1 MDKTTENKIIVPLFT
16 FFIIVCGF
24 CSLFKSWLTSK
35 NIDPVVLGFGNIL
48 LFILSLAVF
57 SIQKRALKNTNPQV
71 FVRAVMLGTFIKLMV
86 IAIAVAIYLVASG
99 ENRSVYAVIGSMV
112 LYVVYTIIDV
122 RIASK
127 LNRKNGSS

>member
-1 MDKTTENKIIVPLFT
+1 
-16 FFIIVCGF
+16 
-24 CSLFKSWLTSK
+24 
-35 NIDPVVLGFGNIL
+35 VLGFGNIL

-57 SIQKRALKNTNPQV
+57 SIQKKALKNTNPQV
-71 FVRAVMLGTFIKLMV
+71 FVRAIMLGTFIKLMV

-99 ENRSVYAVIGSMV
+99 EGRSVYAVIASMV

>member
-1 MDKTTENKIIVPLFT
+1 MDKATENKIIVPLFT
-16 FFIIVCGF
+16 FLIIVCGF
-24 CSLFKSWLTSK
+24 CSFLKSWLTSK
-35 NIDPVVLGFGNIL
+35 NIDPLVLGFGNIL

-57 SIQKRALKNTNPQV
+57 SIQKKALKNTNPQV
-71 FVRAVMLGTFIKLMV
+71 FVRAIMLGTFIKLMV

-99 ENRSVYAVIGSMV
+99 EDRSVYAVIASMV

-127 LNRKNGSS
+127 LNRRNGSS